1 MPYPQWHDWA
11 MTAFTALP
19 QARAKALGDQDTRGS
34 QSRAF
39 CAPAD
44 TQRNGKCSTVFGCAS
59 PFMPGR
65 MLNAQTLIFAGME
78 IVGALIF
85 DFDGVIADSEAIAN
99 TFLAETVTRL
109 GHSTTLDEALA
120 CYSGRRWDEAVAEIE
135 AAIGRPLPADFSGQ
149 LKLATL
155 DRFRTDL
162 KEVSGA
168 TDFIRRFAH
177 IPRCIASSSSID
189 RLQLCLSVL
198 ALEAEFDSHV
208 FSADMVARG
217 KPHPDIFLFAAGK
230 LGVRPD
236 ECLVIEDSAGGI
248 RAAVAAG
255 MTVVGL
261 CAASHIRDGHDLKL
275 RDAGAVHLAHSWS
288 DVERFALHLFNG

>member
-1 MPYPQWHDWA
+1 
-11 MTAFTALP
+11 
-19 QARAKALGDQDTRGS
+19 
-34 QSRAF
+34 
-39 CAPAD
+39 
-44 TQRNGKCSTVFGCAS
+44 
-59 PFMPGR
+59 
-65 MLNAQTLIFAGME
+65 
-78 IVGALIF
+78 VGALIF

-99 TFLAETVTRL
+99 TVLAEIVTGL
-109 GHSTTLDEALA
+109 GHPTTFDQSLTR
-120 CYSGRRWDEAVAEIE
+120 YSGQRWDEVIAGIE
-135 AAIGRPLPADFSGQ
+135 AAIGKPLPSDFSGQ

-155 DRFRTDL
+155 ERFRTDL

-168 TDFIRRFAH
+168 TNFIRRFSH

-198 ALEAEFDSHV
+198 ELEAEFGTHV

-230 LGVRPD
+230 LGVSPN

-255 MTVVGL
+255 MTAIGL
-261 CAASHIRDGHDLKL
+261 CAASHIREGHDAKL
-275 RDAGAVHLAHSWS
+275 RDAGAVHLAQSWS
-288 DVERFALHLFNG
+288 DVERFAVQFFKR

>member
-1 MPYPQWHDWA
+1 M
-11 MTAFTALP
+11 
-19 QARAKALGDQDTRGS
+19 
-34 QSRAF
+34 
-39 CAPAD
+39 
-44 TQRNGKCSTVFGCAS
+44 
-59 PFMPGR
+59 
-65 MLNAQTLIFAGME
+65 
-78 IVGALIF
+78 GALIF

-99 TFLAETVTRL
+99 TVLAEIVTGL
-109 GHSTTLDEALA
+109 GHPTTLDQSLTR
-120 CYSGRRWDEAVAEIE
+120 YSGQRWDEVIAEIE
-135 AAIGRPLPADFSGQ
+135 AAIGKPLPSDFSGQ

-155 DRFRTDL
+155 ERFRTDL

-168 TDFIRRFAH
+168 TNFIRRFSH

-198 ALEAEFDSHV
+198 ELEAEFGTHV

-230 LGVRPD
+230 LGVSPN

-255 MTVVGL
+255 MTAIGL
-261 CAASHIRDGHDLKL
+261 CAASHIREGHDAKL
-275 RDAGAVHLAHSWS
+275 RDAGAVHLAQSWS
-288 DVERFALHLFNG
+288 DVERFAVQFFKR

>member
-1 MPYPQWHDWA
+1 M
-11 MTAFTALP
+11 
-19 QARAKALGDQDTRGS
+19 
-34 QSRAF
+34 
-39 CAPAD
+39 
-44 TQRNGKCSTVFGCAS
+44 
-59 PFMPGR
+59 
-65 MLNAQTLIFAGME
+65 
-78 IVGALIF
+78 VGALIF

-99 TFLAETVTRL
+99 TVLAETVTSL
-109 GHSTTLDEALA
+109 GHSTTLDDALTR
-120 CYSGRRWDEAVAEIE
+120 YSGRRWDEAVAEIE
-135 AAIGRPLPADFSGQ
+135 AAIGRPLPVDFSGQ
-149 LKLATL
+149 LKTL
-155 DRFRTDL
+155 ERFRTDL

-198 ALEAEFDSHV
+198 ALETEFGNHV

-217 KPHPDIFLFAAGK
+217 KPHPDIFVFAAGK

-236 ECLVIEDSAGGI
+236 QCLVIEDSAGRI
-248 RAAVAAG
+248 RAAVAAS

-261 CAASHIRDGHDLKL
+261 CAASHIREGHDLKL

-288 DVERFALHLFNG
+288 DVERFALHFFNG

>member
-1 MPYPQWHDWA
+1 MLDVWA
-11 MTAFTALP
+11 SILP
-19 QARAKALGDQDTRGS
+19 GTD
-34 QSRAF
+34 
-39 CAPAD
+39 
-44 TQRNGKCSTVFGCAS
+44 
-59 PFMPGR
+59 
-65 MLNAQTLIFAGME
+65 
-78 IVGALIF
+78 IVAALIF

-99 TFLAETVTRL
+99 TVLAETVTHL
-109 GHSTTLDEALA
+109 GHSTTLDQALA
-120 CYSGRRWDEAVAEIE
+120 RYSGRRWDEAVAEIE
-135 AAIGRPLPADFSGQ
+135 AAIGKPLPANFSDE

-168 TDFIRRFAH
+168 TAFIRRFAH

-198 ALEAEFDSHV
+198 ALEAEFGSHV
-208 FSADMVARG
+208 YSADMVARG
-217 KPHPDIFLFAAGK
+217 KPHPDIFLFAADK
-230 LGVRPD
+230 LGVSP
-236 ECLVIEDSAGGI
+236 EKCLVIEDSAGGI

-288 DVERFALHLFNG
+288 DVEQVALQFFKGRDTANASC

>member
-1 MPYPQWHDWA
+1 MSD
-11 MTAFTALP
+11 
-19 QARAKALGDQDTRGS
+19 
-34 QSRAF
+34 
-39 CAPAD
+39 
-44 TQRNGKCSTVFGCAS
+44 
-59 PFMPGR
+59 R
-65 MLNAQTLIFAGME
+65 MLNALILILHGIE

-99 TFLAETVTRL
+99 TVLAETVTGL
-109 GHSTTLDEALA
+109 GHATTLDQALA
-120 CYSGRRWDEAVAEIE
+120 RYMGRRWGEVVTEIE
-135 AAIGRPLPADFSGQ
+135 AAIGKPLPVNFSDR

-155 DRFRTDL
+155 ERFRTDL

-168 TDFIRRFAH
+168 TDFIRRFSH

-198 ALEAEFDSHV
+198 ALEAEFGPHV

-217 KPHPDIFLFAAGK
+217 KPHPDIFLYAASK
-230 LGVRPD
+230 LGVKAN

-261 CAASHIRDGHDLKL
+261 CAAGHIRDGHDLKL
-275 RDAGAVHLAHSWS
+275 RDAGAVHLAQSWPE
-288 DVERFALHLFNG
+288 VEHFAHGFFSS